1 MAIRHYDQWRR
12 YKVDGDPDAR
22 ADLIRQYVPLVHYV
36 LKRTCVD
43 PPITLERDDLV
54 AVGTLGMISAVQSF
68 DHERGLE
75 FTTFAV
81 PRIRGAI
88 LDELRKHDWVP
99 RTVRRRQ
106 ADVRAAV
113 EVCRDESGRADMCQV
128 ADQIDLAPHQVARLL
143 AFLQPASFVPLDRAE
158 NSESPAIAQAVPDA
172 AAVEPDSRA
181 ELLEQCRTVLRLL
194 AALPEPQQS
203 VIREYYFEQR
213 EQKDIATD
221 LRLSRSRISQI
232 HKSALANLRRK
243 MEALGAA

>member
-1 MAIRHYDQWRR
+1 MAIRHYEQWRR
-12 YKVDGDPDAR
+12 YKVDGDLKAR
-22 ADLIRQYVPLVHYV
+22 AELIRQYVPLVHYV

-43 PPITLERDDLV
+43 PPITLDRDDLV
-54 AVGTLGMISAVQSF
+54 AAGTLGMIAAVQSF

-113 EVCRDESGRADMCQV
+113 EVSRDDTGQADICQV
-128 ADQIDLAPHQVARLL
+128 ADQMDLAPHQAARLL
-143 AFLQPASFVPLDRAE
+143 AFLEPASFVPLERGDRAE
-158 NSESPAIAQAVPDA
+158 SHAIAQTVPDDT
-172 AAVEPDSRA
+172 VEPDSRI
-181 ELLEQCRTVLRLL
+181 ELLDQCRTLLRLL
-194 AALPEPQQS
+194 AALPERQQS

-221 LRLSRSRISQI
+221 MRLSRSRISQI